1 MTMAS
6 SSSPTDFVVLGAG
19 VAGLTTAVE
28 LHRAF
33 PSATIAVVAKYMP
46 GYTSATEYTSPWAGA
61 NWHSFEKE
69 PNQFA
74 EYDRAT
80 YSRFIEIAAQSPESG
95 IEPLPLRVLYD
106 TDETRRKG
114 LWYAEHIGGVKEV
127 PENELPPGAVFGLDM
142 ASFMINTTVYLSW
155 LQTQLL
161 QSKKVTFLRRHYHHI
176 DALLNDFPDARA
188 VFNCT
193 GLGARKLGG
202 VDDEAVYPTKG
213 QTLLIA
219 QPKEPLKRMYVQ
231 TSAAWDNEFAHVF
244 PRPLGGGVIIGGVRR
259 DNDWTAEPDLELA
272 ERIKQRCCALAPE
285 LGRPE
290 DLQVISH
297 NVGLRPSRKGGARL
311 SLEKRKTHQGQAQ
324 KDRLVIHNYGASGA
338 GYQSSWG
345 MAAHAVNLLKKSES
359 SSTSTSTV
367 KSKL

>member
-1 MTMAS
+1 MAS
-6 SSSPTDFVVLGAG
+6 SSSTPVDFVVLGAG

-33 PSATIAVVAKYMP
+33 PSATIVVVAKYMP

-69 PNQFA
+69 PNQFG
-74 EYDRAT
+74 EYDRVT

-127 PENELPPGAVFGLDM
+127 PKNELPPGAVFGLDM

-193 GLGARKLGG
+193 GLGARHLGG

-213 QTLLIA
+213 QTILIA

-259 DNDWTAEPDLELA
+259 DNDWTGEPDLELA
-272 ERIKQRCCALAPE
+272 ERIKRRCCALAPE

-311 SLEKRKTHQGQAQ
+311 SLEKRKTRQGQAQ
-324 KDRLVIHNYGASGA
+324 KDRLVIHNYGASGV

-345 MAAHAVNLLKKSES
+345 MAAHAVDLLKKSES
-359 SSTSTSTV
+359 KPSSTSTV
-367 KSKL
+367 KSKI